1 MIPNRLN
8 KFSIRKYSVGTAS
21 ILVGTTLIFGLSGHE
36 AKAAEHTNGELN
48 QSKMKRQFQLR
59 IKQPKKVDSR
69 QQNNIE
75 QSTTSNQPK
84 VNESDN
90 TSVKETTEEP
100 QNTTS
105 TQPTKQNNDATANKD
120 NLEAQ
125 NISTQAKDVSATPKT
140 TTIKPRTLNR
150 LAVNTVAAP
159 QQGTNVNDKVHFQIL
174 ILLLI
179 KDMSILQQVKL
190 NFGRLLVMF

>member
-1 MIPNRLN
+1 
-8 KFSIRKYSVGTAS
+8 
-21 ILVGTTLIFGLSGHE
+21 
-36 AKAAEHTNGELN
+36 
-48 QSKMKRQFQLR
+48 
-59 IKQPKKVDSR
+59 KVDSR

-140 TTIKPRTLNR
+140 TTIKP
-150 LAVNTVAAP
+150 
-159 QQGTNVNDKVHFQIL
+159 
-174 ILLLI
+174 
-179 KDMSILQQVKL
+179 
-190 NFGRLLVMF
+190 